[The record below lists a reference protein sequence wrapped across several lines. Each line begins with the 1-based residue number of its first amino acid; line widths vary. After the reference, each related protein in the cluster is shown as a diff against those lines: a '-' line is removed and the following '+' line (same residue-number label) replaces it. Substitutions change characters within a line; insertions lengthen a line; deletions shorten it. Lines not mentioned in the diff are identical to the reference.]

1 MPVELSLSR
10 FSRLIMNTAVCSPFL
25 IGVDG
30 PGGSGK
36 TRLARLLCHAV
47 SEAEVVETDS
57 FYTASLQQ
65 ADVQREY
72 HSFDLGRLEISV
84 LARLKDGEIARYQE
98 YDWGSC
104 SLGGWRD
111 VGSTGVTIVEGVY
124 ALKRELRDYY
134 DATIWVETPR
144 DIRLER
150 GVERDGESSRSQWV
164 KDWMPLEDE
173 YINDPKENPE
183 AYADVV
189 VSGEMSSDRGEP
201 MVTILENR
209 IR

>member
-1 MPVELSLSR
+1 
-10 FSRLIMNTAVCSPFL
+10 MNTAACSPFL

-36 TRLARLLCHAV
+36 THLSRLLCHAFA
-47 SEAEVVETDS
+47 EAEVVTTDS
-57 FYTASLQQ
+57 FYTESLQQ
-65 ADVQREY
+65 ADIQREY
-72 HSFDLGRLEISV
+72 HSFDLGRLEICV
-84 LARLKDGEIARYQE
+84 LARLKDGENARYQE
-98 YDWGSC
+98 YDWSGR
-104 SLGGWRD
+104 SLGCWRD

-124 ALKRELRDYY
+124 ALQSELRDYY

-150 GVERDGESSRSQWV
+150 GVKRDGESSLSQWV

-173 YINDPKENPE
+173 YINDPAENPS
-183 AYADVV
+183 ANADVV
-189 VSGEMSSDRGEP
+189 VSGEMTSDRGEP
-201 MVTILENR
+201 VVTILENR